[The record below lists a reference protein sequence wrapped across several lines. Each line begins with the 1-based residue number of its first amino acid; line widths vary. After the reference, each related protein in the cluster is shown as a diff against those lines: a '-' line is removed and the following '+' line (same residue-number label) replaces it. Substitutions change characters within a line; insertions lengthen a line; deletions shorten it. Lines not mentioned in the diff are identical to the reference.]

1 MSQIISTSS
10 ALDTK
15 RSFIYFMKVFTGI
28 QYLKKKKSFYWQ
40 YFESIMS
47 QKIILNLT
55 SSNVQILILE
65 MREISAYL
73 IR

>member
-1 MSQIISTSS
+1 
-10 ALDTK
+10 
-15 RSFIYFMKVFTGI
+15 MKVFAGI
-28 QYLKKKKSFYWQ
+28 QYLKKKSFYWQ

-65 MREISAYL
+65 MREITAYL